1 MSERVPVLTIETY
14 SVQVTTDQSTQA
26 PPTTADAF
34 TRTIRIGI
42 YCRISSDREGA
53 GIGVETQEELCRAK
67 AAAIGELLRAAV
79 VIVAVFVDNDIS
91 ALQRKKPRKDYR
103 RMLGMIHAGALDA
116 VVTWHVD
123 RLFRNLTE
131 LEEYCDVC
139 KAASVGTETVK
150 AGAYDMSTATG
161 QMVAGIVGVVAKFES
176 QHKAEN
182 VSKAA
187 KKRAYEGKPV
197 GGPRA
202 FGFEKDEETPRWS
215 EAVEIANG
223 TALVLK
229 GGSVGSQ
236 VTSLNE
242 RGILTSKGNQ
252 WRVSDW
258 TRVLLRPR
266 NAGIRT
272 YKGEEIGRTEGETIV
287 SEPDYR
293 AVCAI
298 LKDPSRRT
306 SPGNTPKWLGSL
318 LYTCDPCGKGLTC
331 SGQTKRDNEVYRCRA
346 KGGGHAVRDAVSLDL
361 FITDMVLERLSRP
374 DAALLLRKG
383 SGEDVGA
390 LLAEKAALGA
400 QLDGFG
406 VELANGMNARVVAVA
421 VAAVERKLTALDVR
435 IAAAA
440 DVDPLGAIVGAND
453 VRERWDG
460 LHLDL
465 RKSIVRELLAVEVRQ
480 VWRGSREGGPADP
493 MTGLTLT
500 WKRTADQ

>member
-1 MSERVPVLTIETY
+1 M
-14 SVQVTTDQSTQA
+14 
-26 PPTTADAF
+26 PPEAAAF
-34 TRTIRIGI
+34 TRVIRVVI
-42 YCRISSDREGA
+42 YCRISSDRSGDE
-53 GIGVETQEELCRAK
+53 IGVETQEELCRAK
-67 AAAIGELLRAAV
+67 AAQIGDLLRATV
-79 VIVAVFVDNDIS
+79 VIVAVFKDNDIS
-91 ALQRKKPRKDYR
+91 ALQRRKPRKDYR
-103 RMLGMIHAGALDA
+103 RMLGVIRDGGADF
-116 VVTWHVD
+116 VIVWHTD

-131 LEEYCDVC
+131 LEEYCDIC
-139 KAASVGTETVK
+139 KLALVRTETVQSGGHDMTTA
-150 AGAYDMSTATG
+150 AGRAF
-161 QMVAGIVGVVAKFES
+161 AGMLGVHGKYES
-176 QHKAEN
+176 EHKAEN
-182 VSKAA
+182 VAKAA
-187 KKRAYEGKPV
+187 KRRAFNGEAM

-202 FGFEKDEETPRWS
+202 FGFEPDEKTIRWS

-223 TALVLK
+223 VALVLK
-229 GGSVGSQ
+229 GGSIGSQ

-272 YKGEEIGRTEGETIV
+272 YKGEEIGKTEGETIV

-421 VAAVERKLTALDVR
+421 VAAVEQKISALDMR
-435 IAAAA
+435 IAAASST
-440 DVDPLGAIVGAND
+440 DPLGAIVGAAD
-453 VRERWDG
+453 VTARWDG

-480 VWRGSREGGPADP
+480 VWRGSRAGGPADP
-493 MTGLTLT
+493 MAGLTLT